1 MRADGTLEREREA
14 FAAEKEAA
22 QAGGGGLRLG
32 EQPTEAE
39 QMARD
44 RRREVGG
51 YTFFFFFF
59 WLPFYFLDFRAV
71 KLEAATVASHW
82 ASSSPG
88 CSGQHGSCAAG
99 WALYV
104 SFVFFPIWGG
114 GRAACRAGADGGGAA
129 PQGCA
134 SHARVS
140 IFSFT
145 FRLLTNTWCPNGAA
159 VVRARL
165 LLLQYLADAV
175 GGQKDLGF
183 RDQVTASE
191 AQCWRL
197 PHCAA
202 SMQQRAVRSCPVH
215 NVHTLRNQ
223 MAAAAARKHGS
234 VPRRRE
240 RSPSVASPSTADRLL
255 LIATQR
261 WSSSCGGTRRLQGS
275 LTLHQTFPY
284 EQPSHAD

>member
-22 QAGGGGLRLG
+22 QAGGGELRLG

-44 RRREVGG
+44 RRWEVGG
-51 YTFFFFFF
+51 HTFFLFLFSSFSF
-59 WLPFYFLDFRAV
+59 SFLDFRAV
-71 KLEAATVASHW
+71 ELEAATLASQW

-129 PQGCA
+129 PQDCA

-145 FRLLTNTWCPNGAA
+145 FRMLTNTWWPNGAA
-159 VVRARL
+159 VV
-165 LLLQYLADAV
+165 
-175 GGQKDLGF
+175 
-183 RDQVTASE
+183 
-191 AQCWRL
+191 
-197 PHCAA
+197 CAG
-202 SMQQRAVRSCPVH
+202 SPP
-215 NVHTLRNQ
+215 
-223 MAAAAARKHGS
+223 AAA
-234 VPRRRE
+234 VP
-240 RSPSVASPSTADRLL
+240 S
-255 LIATQR
+255 
-261 WSSSCGGTRRLQGS
+261 
-275 LTLHQTFPY
+275 
-284 EQPSHAD
+284 